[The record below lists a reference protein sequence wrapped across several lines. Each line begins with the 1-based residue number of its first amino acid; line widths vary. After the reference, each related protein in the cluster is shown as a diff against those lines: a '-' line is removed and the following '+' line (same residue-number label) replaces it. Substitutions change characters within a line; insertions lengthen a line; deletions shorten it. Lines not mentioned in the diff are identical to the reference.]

1 VTSSHIIF
9 IPGMI
14 MIGMFLGFILG
25 ARAAR
30 NQFELQQRRA
40 EEREAVRAA
49 RAAKR
54 AAAEDG
60 AADKAEAGKAEAGKA
75 EAGKKT

>member
-1 VTSSHIIF
+1 MTSSHIIF

-14 MIGMFLGFILG
+14 LIGMFLGFILG

-30 NQFELQQRRA
+30 NQFDLQKKRE
-40 EEREAVRAA
+40 EEREAARAA

-54 AAAEDG
+54 AAAEE
-60 AADKAEAGKAEAGKA
+60 K
-75 EAGKKT
+75 